1 MVDSKSPRQED
12 AMRRLVKTTLL
23 GLVVAVTLATV
34 PAQAGTQPYCGLS
47 WGSLPERHRVNT
59 YTTASVENLRAGRHE
74 CFDRIVVDLGADPQG
89 RPASNAIGYRVRYVS
104 SVTDIETGGTIPIA
118 GGAVLSIQVNAPA
131 HDDELRPTYD
141 PDDRLNAVSVDGFRT
156 FRQVAF
162 MGSFEGQTQVV
173 LGVRGRLPF
182 RVFVLDGPG
191 DGARLVIDI
200 AHRW

>member
-1 MVDSKSPRQED
+1 
-12 AMRRLVKTTLL
+12 MRRLVKTTLL

-47 WGSLPERHRVNT
+47 WGSLPEQHRVNT

-104 SVTDIETGGTIPIA
+104 SVPDIETGETIPIA

-131 HDDELRPTYD
+131 HDDELRATYD
-141 PDDRLNAVSVDGFRT
+141 PDDRLNAVRRRRLQDLPTG
-156 FRQVAF
+156 
-162 MGSFEGQTQVV
+162 G
-173 LGVRGRLPF
+173 LHGRPSRARPRSCSECGAGCPF
-182 RVFVLDGPG
+182 RAFVLDGPG
-191 DGARLVIDI
+191 DGARLVIDV